1 MAALC
6 QKHVKKR
13 GRGDTGCLFFTIECQ
28 CFFDLKN
35 ENVFKRA
42 WDTYMAATIIDVAR
56 LCGYSKATVSRAY
69 ASPEAVSEKAREK
82 IYAAAKQLNY
92 APNAIARA
100 MVRQQTENIA
110 FIIHEKQYP
119 AILNP
124 FYSPMLE
131 AAMQEGTRR
140 NYSLFVTTS
149 QDIHLPSGDIYI
161 KKHMDGVIF
170 AGEVDIR
177 VIEEFRK
184 QSIPVVLVNNY
195 LDMDGLVCISA
206 DHYGGA
212 VQATEY
218 LCKLGH
224 CKIGLLSGR
233 FSPQVSEARIEGFV
247 KTLAKYDIPVDDR
260 FIADIEPALEDGEEI
275 MTRMLREV
283 DRPTAFFCTN
293 DTIAAGAM
301 KAVTRAGLR
310 VPEDIAIIGFD
321 DSYISRV
328 VEPELTTVRIDAA
341 KMGCLAMQTLFDLI
355 AGMPVE
361 KAHIQIPT
369 ELIVRGT
376 A

>member
-1 MAALC
+1 MAVLC
-6 QKHVKKR
+6 
-13 GRGDTGCLFFTIECQ
+13 
-28 CFFDLKN
+28 
-35 ENVFKRA
+35 
-42 WDTYMAATIIDVAR
+42 R
-56 LCGYSKATVSRAY
+56 L
-69 ASPEAVSEKAREK
+69 
-82 IYAAAKQLNY
+82 
-92 APNAIARA
+92 
-100 MVRQQTENIA
+100 
-110 FIIHEKQYP
+110 
-119 AILNP
+119 
-124 FYSPMLE
+124 
-131 AAMQEGTRR
+131 R
-140 NYSLFVTTS
+140 N
-149 QDIHLPSGDIYI
+149 
-161 KKHMDGVIF
+161 IF
-170 AGEVDIR
+170 ASWDI
-177 VIEEFRK
+177 VK
-184 QSIPVVLVNNY
+184 
-195 LDMDGLVCISA
+195 SA
-206 DHYGGA
+206 CCPAG
-212 VQATEY
+212 
-218 LCKLGH
+218 
-224 CKIGLLSGR
+224 

>member
-1 MAALC
+1 MRTFS
-6 QKHVKKR
+6 R
-13 GRGDTGCLFFTIECQ
+13 GRGIHTWQQQSLTSHGYVVTQRQQFPEH
-28 CFFDLKN
+28 
-35 ENVFKRA
+35 
-42 WDTYMAATIIDVAR
+42 MR
-56 LCGYSKATVSRAY
+56 LRKQSVR
-69 ASPEAVSEKAREK
+69 KAREK

-149 QDIHLPSGDIYI
+149 QDIHLPNGDIYI

-233 FSPQVSEARIEGFV
+233 FS
-247 KTLAKYDIPVDDR
+247 
-260 FIADIEPALEDGEEI
+260 
-275 MTRMLREV
+275 
-283 DRPTAFFCTN
+283 
-293 DTIAAGAM
+293 
-301 KAVTRAGLR
+301 
-310 VPEDIAIIGFD
+310 
-321 DSYISRV
+321 
-328 VEPELTTVRIDAA
+328 TTS
-341 KMGCLAMQTLFDLI
+341 
-355 AGMPVE
+355 
-361 KAHIQIPT
+361 
-369 ELIVRGT
+369 
-376 A
+376 

>member
-1 MAALC
+1 
-6 QKHVKKR
+6 
-13 GRGDTGCLFFTIECQ
+13 
-28 CFFDLKN
+28 
-35 ENVFKRA
+35 
-42 WDTYMAATIIDVAR
+42 MAATIIDVAR

-119 AILNP
+119 AILSP

-149 QDIHLPSGDIYI
+149 QDIHLPNGDIYI

-206 DHYGGA
+206 DHYGGGGCCA
-212 VQATEY
+212 GYGISLQA
-218 LCKLGH
+218 G
-224 CKIGLLSGR
+224 
-233 FSPQVSEARIEGFV
+233 
-247 KTLAKYDIPVDDR
+247 TL
-260 FIADIEPALEDGEEI
+260 
-275 MTRMLREV
+275 
-283 DRPTAFFCTN
+283 
-293 DTIAAGAM
+293 
-301 KAVTRAGLR
+301 
-310 VPEDIAIIGFD
+310 
-321 DSYISRV
+321 
-328 VEPELTTVRIDAA
+328 
-341 KMGCLAMQTLFDLI
+341 
-355 AGMPVE
+355 
-361 KAHIQIPT
+361 
-369 ELIVRGT
+369 
-376 A
+376 